1 MKHRSRVLRLLRVSR
16 NVSNLAEAIA
26 FYSGALGFSV
36 TNETLID
43 DPAWGELMGIP
54 GARGYAA
61 TLRLGEQE
69 LELLAFDPPG
79 GPYPAASRS
88 TDLWFQH
95 LAIVVADMEAAY
107 AQLFRH
113 PFIAISEHGPQRLP
127 PNTGS
132 VIAFKFRDPDGHPLE
147 LIQFPPGAGYAGW
160 QQKQGIFLGIDHSA
174 IDVANMDQSLDFYTG
189 SLGLSVA
196 SRSIN
201 SGPAQER
208 LDHAPDVVVE
218 VLALHPNIEG
228 PPHLELLGYEKP
240 TGRPIPASVKA
251 NDLLAD
257 RLVFQVD
264 ELPHLVAA
272 LSAENTEFISPSIV
286 TLRDG
291 HPAALLRDPTGH
303 LLMISG

>member
-1 MKHRSRVLRLLRVSR
+1 MKYRGQVLRLLCVSR

-36 TNETLID
+36 TNEALID
-43 DPAWGELMGIP
+43 DPAWSELMGIP

-61 TLRLGEQE
+61 ILRLGEQE
-69 LELLAFDPPG
+69 LELLTFNPPG
-79 GPYPAASRS
+79 HPYPSASRS
-88 TDLWFQH
+88 IDLWFQH
-95 LAIVVADMEAAY
+95 LAIVVADMKAAY
-107 AQLFRH
+107 AQLCRH
-113 PFIAISEHGPQRLP
+113 PLVAISECGPQRLP

-147 LIQFPPGAGYAGW
+147 LIQFPPGTGYASW

-174 IDVANMDQSLDFYTG
+174 VDIADMDQSLDFYTG

-201 SGPAQER
+201 SGLEQER
-208 LDHAPDVVVE
+208 LDDTSDVVVE
-218 VLALHPNIEG
+218 VVALHPGMEG
-228 PPHLELLGYEKP
+228 PPHVELLGYEKP

-257 RLVFQVD
+257 RLVLQVD
-264 ELPHLVAA
+264 ELPRLVEV
-272 LSAENTEFISPSIV
+272 LKAEGAEFISPGII

-291 HPAALLRDPTGH
+291 HCAALLRDPTGH
-303 LLMISG
+303 MLMLCA